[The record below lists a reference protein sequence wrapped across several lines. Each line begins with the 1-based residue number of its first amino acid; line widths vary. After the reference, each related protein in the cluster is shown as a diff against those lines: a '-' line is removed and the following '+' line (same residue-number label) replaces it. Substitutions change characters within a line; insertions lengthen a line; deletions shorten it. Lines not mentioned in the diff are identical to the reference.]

1 MLRFLKHCIK
11 LATMLFIQE
20 IIMTE
25 DKLNEVHKLKE
36 LISKQVHELVDRMC
50 TYCDEDVEQLI
61 RTQLNDEFR
70 FWKRPPNSK

>member
-1 MLRFLKHCIK
+1 
-11 LATMLFIQE
+11 
-20 IIMTE
+20 MTE